1 MKVARSVGVWARASQ
16 RAQVS
21 ILAFAAA
28 SPAAAAD
35 KEQAAFNNYCRTC
48 HSTVVQDNRLG
59 PSLHRIFG
67 ARAGTVSG
75 YTGYSLGLSRS
86 GITWDEA
93 TLDAFIAN
101 PDAVVPNNN
110 MKPFDGIRD
119 SAVRARIIT
128 FLKAQ
133 RG

>member
-1 MKVARSVGVWARASQ
+1 VKAAPSVGIWARASQ
-16 RAQVS
+16 LTLVAA
-21 ILAFAAA
+21 LAFSGAA
-28 SPAAAAD
+28 PAGAAD
-35 KEQAAFNNYCRTC
+35 EGQAAFNNYCRTC
-48 HSTVVQDNRLG
+48 HSTVAHDNRLG
-59 PSLHRIFG
+59 PSLHQIFG

-75 YTGYSLGLSRS
+75 YTGYSRGLSSS

-101 PDAVVPNNN
+101 PDSVVPNNN
-110 MKPFDGIRD
+110 MKPFNGIRD
-119 SAVRARIIT
+119 DAVRARIIA